1 MNEKVYLEN
10 STGATKLARKEVYD
24 AVQTYLCFYRDSRAF
39 TKYYKWEVP
48 EIAKKARENWQDVMN
63 KINANSLYFGTSLYK
78 KYIAYANRLKELTA
92 NAEQGHYPV
101 VKEWKERYSE
111 LAAFHD
117 KAEVGDAVEGDY
129 RFMDFFNELRIAA
142 NKEFLNDL
150 IM

>member
-24 AVQTYLCFYRDSRAF
+24 AVQNYLCFYRDSRGF
-39 TKYYKWEVP
+39 TKYFKWETP
-48 EIAKKARENWQDVMN
+48 DIARKARENWQEIMN
-63 KINANSLYFGTSLYK
+63 KINSNSLYFGTSLYK
-78 KYIAYANRLKELTA
+78 KYIAYANLLKELTD
-92 NAEQGHYPV
+92 NAEEGHYPV
-101 VKEWKERYSE
+101 VKAWKEKYSE
-111 LAAFHD
+111 LAVLHN
-117 KAEVGDAVEGDY
+117 KAEVDGAVEEDY